1 MLREFKSIT
10 QLQKTFPDEQSCIEY
25 FRDLRWP
32 DGVKCVHCAATK
44 VYSLSTG
51 GFKCAACL
59 KKFTVRNGTIFED
72 SKLPLA
78 TWFHA
83 IFVLISNPKGVSSME
98 LHRQLGITQK
108 SAWFV
113 VQRIRNLMIA
123 NAPKQILTGTV
134 EIDEMYVGGKERWK
148 HRNKKTKGAQGFGS
162 YAAKTGVL
170 GMIER
175 GGDLRIEKI
184 LYGTPAMLK
193 RHVRRHVANGSVI
206 QTDEARSYKWMRE
219 HYTHETVNHRLNEYV
234 RDDVTTNSLEGAFGH
249 FKRSVTGVY
258 HKVSDA
264 HINRY
269 LSAFA
274 WRWNRKQLSTG
285 ARTEGLLKVASF
297 LQPSYPFMPIKRAYV
312 KRRPAANFSNDSVRA
327 PVLNCLRFQR
337 HANAL
342 K

>member
-1 MLREFKSIT
+1 MLGEFKSIT
-10 QLQKTFPDEQSCIEY
+10 QLQKRFPDELSCIEY

-32 DGVKCVHCAATK
+32 DGVRCVHCGEGK
-44 VYSLSTG
+44 VYNLSNG

-72 SKLPLA
+72 SKLPLT

-98 LHRQLGITQK
+98 IHRQCGITQK

-113 VQRIRNLMIA
+113 CQRIRELMIA
-123 NAPKQILTGTV
+123 KAPAPILTGTV
-134 EIDEMYVGGKERWK
+134 QIDEMYVGGKERWK
-148 HRNKKTKGAQGFGS
+148 HRSKKVKGAQGFGS
-162 YAAKTGVL
+162 YDSKTAVL
-170 GMIER
+170 GMIGRNGE
-175 GGDLRIEKI
+175 LRIEKI
-184 LYGTPAMLK
+184 ASGKPSTLK
-193 RHVRRHVANGSVI
+193 RHIRRHVATGAVVH
-206 QTDEARSYKWMRE
+206 TDEAISYRWMRD

-234 RDDVTTNSLEGAFGH
+234 NGDVTTNSIEGAFGH

-285 ARTEGLLKVASF
+285 ARTEALLKLCAG
-297 LQPSYPFMPIKRAYV
+297 
-312 KRRPAANFSNDSVRA
+312 RRLTYARLIA
-327 PVLNCLRFQR
+327 Q
-337 HANAL
+337 
-342 K
+342 KG

>member
-1 MLREFKSIT
+1 MLREFKSVT
-10 QLQKTFPDEQSCIEY
+10 QLQKAFPDEQSCIEY

-44 VYSLSTG
+44 IYSLSTG

-59 KKFTVRNGTIFED
+59 RKFTVRNGTIFED

-113 VQRIRNLMIA
+113 VQRIRELMIA
-123 NAPKQILTGTV
+123 NAPKPILKGTV
-134 EIDEMYVGGKERWK
+134 EVDEMYVGGKEKWK
-148 HRNKKTKGAQGFGS
+148 HRNKKTKGTQGYGS
-162 YAAKTGVL
+162 FKTKTGVL

-175 GGDLRIEKI
+175 GGELRIVKI
-184 LYGTPAMLK
+184 NSGKPATLK
-193 RHVRRHVANGSVI
+193 RHVRRHVAKGATVH
-206 QTDEARSYKWMRE
+206 TDEATSYRWMNE
-219 HYTHETVNHRLNEYV
+219 HYAHETVNHSLNEYV
-234 RDDVTTNSLEGAFGH
+234 RGDVTTNSLEGAFGH

-285 ARTEGLLKVASF
+285 ARTESLLKLA
-297 LQPSYPFMPIKRAYV
+297 AG
-312 KRRPAANFSNDSVRA
+312 RRLTYAR
-327 PVLNCLRFQR
+327 LIG
-337 HANAL
+337 L
-342 K
+342 KG

>member
-1 MLREFKSIT
+1 MLHEFKSIT
-10 QLQKTFPDEQSCIEY
+10 QLQKAFPDEQSCIEY

-32 DGVKCVHCAATK
+32 DGVKCVHCGTSK
-44 VYSLSTG
+44 IYNLSGG

-59 KKFTVRNGTIFED
+59 KKFSVRNGTIFED

-98 LHRQLGITQK
+98 IHRQCGITQK

-113 VQRIRNLMIA
+113 VQRIRELMIA
-123 NAPKQILTGTV
+123 NTPKPILTGTV
-134 EIDEMYVGGKERWK
+134 EVDEMYVGGKEKWK
-148 HRNKKTKGAQGFGS
+148 HNSKKTKGTQGYGS
-162 YAAKTGVL
+162 FKTKTGVL

-175 GGDLRIEKI
+175 GGELRIEKI
-184 LYGTPAMLK
+184 KSGKPATLK
-193 RHVRRHVANGSVI
+193 RHVRAHIADGAVI
-206 QTDEARSYKWMRE
+206 YTDEARSYRWMRD

-234 RDDVTTNSLEGAFGH
+234 RDDVTTNRLEGAFGH

-274 WRWNRKQLSTG
+274 WRWNRKHLNTG
-285 ARTEGLLKVASF
+285 ARTEALLKLCAG
-297 LQPSYPFMPIKRAYV
+297 
-312 KRRPAANFSNDSVRA
+312 RRLTYAR
-327 PVLNCLRFQR
+327 LIGM
-337 HANAL
+337 
-342 K
+342 KG